1 MTNKSENT
9 PELKAISSNDESLSG
24 SIRES
29 ISALVDGEAT
39 DLEVR
44 RVLKLSESDSE
55 VGVVWSRYQAVSSA
69 IRDNTLQAPL
79 VDLSAAIRAS
89 IDSDETHR
97 LGKSPWLQGLMKTGI
112 AASVAV
118 VMVLTTQI
126 IGVQDGDVG
135 SLAAN
140 GSSSVATTS
149 DAQAIASVNPSVSL
163 PAGFQAPS
171 LHARV
176 VSSQSGMPVQ
186 ASQPRYYPVV
196 SQAEPQESAVVP
208 SLEVQAYLQRVMEV
222 HAGNAALNSGR
233 GMLPYAR
240 VPVTRS
246 EQP

>member
-9 PELKAISSNDESLSG
+9 PELKAISSSDESLPG
-24 SIRES
+24 SMRES

-39 DLEVR
+39 DLEIR
-44 RVLKLSESDSE
+44 RVLKLSESVTE
-55 VGVVWSRYQAVSSA
+55 VGAVWSRYQVVSSA
-69 IRDNTLQAPL
+69 MRDNALQAPM

-89 IDSDETHR
+89 IDSDEAKK
-97 LGKSPWLQGLMKTGI
+97 LGKSPWLQGLVKTGI

-126 IGVQDGDVG
+126 IGVQDSDL
-135 SLAAN
+135 SSFASS
-140 GSSSVATTS
+140 GSSPVAAAS
-149 DAQAIASVNPSVSL
+149 DAQAIASANPAVSL

-176 VSSQSGMPVQ
+176 VSSQAGVPVQ

-196 SQAEPQESAVVP
+196 AQVEPQESAVVP

-222 HAGNAALNSGR
+222 HAGNAAMNSGR

-240 VPVTRS
+240 VPVTRT